1 MAKTKKG
8 KLGGSF
14 DAFLAEE
21 GILET
26 CEDLAVQQIVA
37 DQANAAVEKDSLKE
51 S

>member
-1 MAKTKKG
+1 MAGTKKG
-8 KLGGSF
+8 RIGGSF

-21 GILET
+21 GLLET
-26 CEDLAVQQIVA
+26 CEEQALQQIVA